1 MMAFDLNKPQPL
13 LWGVAGVIL
22 WLIFFSAGALI
33 NSRAY
38 RDVLDPPELRQGG
51 DPKTRPSAK
60 PIGFLTVARNILPA
74 AILYTPTNAA
84 ILCALAGLIGGCA
97 SNVVVAREQLARVET
112 EGGGG
117 RYDAAQASD
126 LLRRRL
132 AYMSESPFISMLR
145 GFVVYLAFMAGILVV
160 VDDPFKDPTG
170 ATYLRYVGTVSLIA
184 FTIGYDPTRFEE
196 LVKRIPTIS
205 PTGGTVPAKTDG
217 TSLTQSVASVTES
230 KTAVVSQTVTE
241 PKRPHPPRGGESKGR
256 DA

>member
-1 MMAFDLNKPQPL
+1 MMAFQLTKPQPL
-13 LWGVAGVIL
+13 LWGVGGVIL

-38 RDVLDPPELRQGG
+38 REVLDPPELRRGS
-51 DPKTRPSAK
+51 DPSTRPTTK
-60 PIGFLTVARNILPA
+60 PLEFGTVVRNIVPA

-97 SNVVVAREQLARVET
+97 SNVVIAREQLKRIDAEDP
-112 EGGGG
+112 GHDDGGG
-117 RYDAAQASD
+117 RRDPAYASD

-184 FTIGYDPTRFEE
+184 FTVGYDPTRFEE
-196 LVKRIPTIS
+196 LVKRIPTITPS
-205 PTGGTVPAKTDG
+205 GAPGPAKTDA
-217 TSLTQSVASVTES
+217 TPTTQTVASVSES
-230 KTAVVSQTVTE
+230 RTAVVTQTVTE
-241 PKRPHPPRGGESKGR
+241 PKRR
-256 DA
+256 